1 MYKRQE
7 QYVTWAS
14 DPINDLK
21 EEYCTFVLDLA
32 MGNGAAYLQPSGQ
45 FDIYLH
51 CRGNLQKLIS
61 FTAVSYT
68 HLDVYKRQE
77 SDGTEE
83 EEPSEPDAGRE
94 RDAAPS
100 PEN

>member
-1 MYKRQE
+1 MMRLNDDAKV
-7 QYVTWAS
+7 VTLARTTH
-14 DPINDLK
+14 
-21 EEYCTFVLDLA
+21 EE
-32 MGNGAAYLQPSGQ
+32 
-45 FDIYLH
+45 
-51 CRGNLQKLIS
+51 
-61 FTAVSYT
+61 
-68 HLDVYKRQE
+68 E